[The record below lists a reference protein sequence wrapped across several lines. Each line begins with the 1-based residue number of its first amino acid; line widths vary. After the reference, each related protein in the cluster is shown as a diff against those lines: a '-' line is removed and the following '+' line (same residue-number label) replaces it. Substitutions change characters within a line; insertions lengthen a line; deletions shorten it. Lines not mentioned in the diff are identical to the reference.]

1 MKPRVLAEGRNAC
14 FIQSKKTLMEL
25 YDRADRPSSSRRRAI
40 PATCELHRGPV
51 GFTNLLVSKRDRTI
65 VLDPHVTGSCVIS
78 LDEDGAT
85 TLRDTLTEWLG

>member
-1 MKPRVLAEGRNAC
+1 
-14 FIQSKKTLMEL
+14 MEL
-25 YDRADRPSSSRRRAI
+25 QDSADRPGGSRRRKVI

-51 GFTNLLVSKRDRTI
+51 GFTNLLVTKRDGTI

-78 LDEDGAT
+78 LDEEGAT